1 VHVFEDILNQNR
13 PIRLLTTLFN
23 NKTIPHALLFTGV
36 KGVGKKRCS
45 IAFAMLCNCTD
56 LRFLSGT
63 DNEPRVNPCG
73 HCSSC
78 KKIKSGNH
86 PDIIIVEPSGT
97 YIRIDQIRNLC
108 RLLALRPHEA
118 HLRVVIISDAQAL
131 TTEAGNALLKELEE
145 PPSGTLFIL
154 TAPQKSDL
162 LPTVLSR
169 SQVIGFNPFSLNDLI
184 SILKSRHGANHN
196 DALIM
201 AAMAGG
207 SLSTAIT
214 MWKSKNRI
222 DFIHQRKWLINFVN
236 NCIISEPSPDM
247 LFASALRLAK
257 NKEFFLDSLKV
268 IKSWLRDLVIY
279 KYSPEKIF
287 NKDMTNEVKEIS
299 ENIAEEP
306 LLCGIKVVDN
316 AQKKILANSALRL
329 TAEIMII
336 KLARV

>member
-1 VHVFEDILNQNR
+1 M
-13 PIRLLTTLFN
+13 TTLFK

-36 KGVGKKRCS
+36 NGVGKKRCS

-56 LRFLSGT
+56 LQVSSEFTKDPGI
-63 DNEPRVNPCG
+63 NPCG

-86 PDIIIVEPSGT
+86 PDIIIMEPSGT

-108 RLLALRPHEA
+108 KLLALKPHEA
-118 HLRVVIISDAQAL
+118 QMRVVIISNAQAL

-154 TAPQKSDL
+154 TALQKSDL
-162 LPTVLSR
+162 LPTILSR
-169 SQVIGFNPFSLNDLI
+169 SQVIGFNPFSLNDLV
-184 SILKSRHGANHN
+184 SILKTGHGANHN

-207 SLSTAIT
+207 SLSKAIT
-214 MWKSKNRI
+214 TWKSKKRMELIN
-222 DFIHQRKWLINFVN
+222 QRKWLINLVN
-236 NCIISEPSPDM
+236 NCIISEPSPSI

-257 NKEFFLDSLKV
+257 NKDFFLDSLKV
-268 IKSWLRDLVIY
+268 IKSWLRDLLVY
-279 KYSPEKIF
+279 KYFPEKIF
-287 NKDMTNEVKEIS
+287 NKDMADEVKEIS
-299 ENIAEEP
+299 KNVAEGP
-306 LLCGIKVVDN
+306 LLSGIKAVDN

-329 TAEIMII
+329 SAEIMII
-336 KLARV
+336 KLSRV

>member
-1 VHVFEDILNQNR
+1 M
-13 PIRLLTTLFN
+13 TTLFN
-23 NKTIPHALLFTGV
+23 NKTIPHALLFTGIN
-36 KGVGKKRCS
+36 GVGKKRCS
-45 IAFAMLCNCTD
+45 IAFAMLCNCTN
-56 LRFLSGT
+56 LQFLSERNKNPGI
-63 DNEPRVNPCG
+63 NPCG

-86 PDIIIVEPSGT
+86 PDIITIEPSGT

-108 RLLALRPHEA
+108 GLLSLKPHEA
-118 HLRVVIISDAQAL
+118 RLRVIIISDAQAL

-162 LPTVLSR
+162 LPTILSR
-169 SQVIGFNPFSLNDLI
+169 SQVIGFNPFSLSDLI
-184 SILKSRHGANHN
+184 SILKIGHGANHN

-207 SLSTAIT
+207 SLSRAIT
-214 MWKSKNRI
+214 TWKSKNRI
-222 DFIHQRKWLINFVN
+222 DLINQRKWLINLVN
-236 NCIISEPSPDM
+236 NCIISEPPPNM
-247 LFASALRLAK
+247 LFASSLRLAK

-279 KYSPEKIF
+279 KYFPEKIF
-287 NKDMTNEVKEIS
+287 NKDMSDKIKEIAENVS
-299 ENIAEEP
+299 EES
-306 LLCGIKVVDN
+306 LLHGIKAVDN